1 MPYRV
6 RTVDV
11 FTRRQLAGNQ
21 LAVVLDAD
29 DLAAGSMQAI
39 AKEMNLAETT
49 FVMTTKHPDC
59 AHRIRIFTPSTEL
72 PFAGHPTIGT
82 AWVLLAEGRLAE
94 GEQSF
99 SLEEGVGPVGVRV
112 DQRPEGDLL
121 WMTHPPVSFGDVI
134 QDRGRVAAALGVG
147 EDDLMPDVPVQ
158 IASTGVPFVYVA
170 LRDVGAVDAAV
181 SSAERLTGALG
192 DREAPPF
199 FVFTSTGGVRLY
211 SRMFAPHTFQI
222 PEDPATGAASGP
234 LGAFAVKYG
243 IVPRAALLSIV
254 SEQGTKMGRQ
264 SFVHIQ
270 LWYSDS
276 ADLPSRIEVGGG
288 VVPVLTAELILQ

>member
-59 AHRIRIFTPSTEL
+59 AHKIRIFTPSTEL

-112 DQRPEGDLL
+112 DQQPEGDLL

-192 DREAPPF
+192 DREGPPF
-199 FVFTSTGGVRLY
+199 FVFTSTGGDRLY

-222 PEDPATGAASGP
+222 PEDPGTGSASGP

-243 IVPRAALLSIV
+243 IVPRAALVSIV

-264 SFVHIQ
+264 SFVYIQ
-270 LWYSDS
+270 LEYSDS

-288 VVPVLTAELILQ
+288 VVPVLTAEMTLQ

>member
-29 DLAAGSMQAI
+29 DLAVGSMQSI

-59 AHRIRIFTPSTEL
+59 AHKIRIFTPSTEL

-112 DQRPEGDLL
+112 DQQPEGDLL

-134 QDRGRVAAALGVG
+134 QDRGRVAAALGLG

-199 FVFTSTGGVRLY
+199 FVFTSTGGNRLY

-222 PEDPATGAASGP
+222 PEDPATGSASGP

-243 IVPRAALLSIV
+243 IVPRAALVSIV

-264 SFVHIQ
+264 SFVHIE
-270 LWYSDS
+270 LEYSDS

-288 VVPVLTAELILQ
+288 VVPVLTAEMTLQ

>member
-1 MPYRV
+1 VAYQV

-29 DLAAGSMQAI
+29 DLAADSMQAF
-39 AKEMNLAETT
+39 AREMNLAETT
-49 FVMTTKHPDC
+49 FVMTTQHPGC
-59 AHRIRIFTPSTEL
+59 VHRIRIFTPSREL

-82 AWVLLAEGRLAE
+82 AWVLLAEGRLAK
-94 GEQSF
+94 GELSF

-112 DQRPEGDLL
+112 EQGPEADLL

-134 QDRGRVAAALGVG
+134 HDRARVAAALGLG
-147 EDDLMPDVPVQ
+147 EDDLMPKVPVQ
-158 IASTGVPFVYVA
+158 IASTGIPFVYVA

-181 SSAERLTGALG
+181 SSAERLTGALA

-199 FVFTSTGGVRLY
+199 FIFTSVDGDGLY
-211 SRMFAPHTFQI
+211 SRMFAPHAFQI
-222 PEDPATGAASGP
+222 TEDPATGSASGP

-243 IVPRAALLSIV
+243 IIPRARVVSIV
-254 SEQGTKMGRQ
+254 SEQGTRMGRQ
-264 SFVHIQ
+264 SFIHIK
-270 LWYSDS
+270 LEYPHS
-276 ADLPSRIEVGGG
+276 ADLPSRIEVGGS
-288 VVPVLTAELILQ
+288 VVPVLTAELTLQ

>member
-29 DLAAGSMQAI
+29 DLAVGSMQSI
-39 AKEMNLAETT
+39 AREMNLAETT

-59 AHRIRIFTPSTEL
+59 AHKIRIFTPSTEL

-112 DQRPEGDLL
+112 DQQPEGDLL

-158 IASTGVPFVYVA
+158 IASTGLPFVYVA

-199 FVFTSTGGVRLY
+199 FVFTSTGGNRLY

-222 PEDPATGAASGP
+222 PEDPATGSASGP

-243 IVPRAALLSIV
+243 IVPRAALVSIV

-264 SFVHIQ
+264 SFVYIQ
-270 LWYSDS
+270 LEYSDS

-288 VVPVLTAELILQ
+288 VVPVLTAEMTLQ

>member
-1 MPYRV
+1 MAYQV

-11 FTRRQLAGNQ
+11 FTHRQLAGNQ

-29 DLAAGSMQAI
+29 DLAADSMQAI

-49 FVMTTKHPDC
+49 FVMTTQHPDC
-59 AHRIRIFTPSTEL
+59 ANRIRIFTPSTEL

-112 DQRPEGDLL
+112 EQRPEGDLI
-121 WMTHPPVSFGDVI
+121 WMTHPAVSFRDVI
-134 QDRGRVAAALGVG
+134 HERGRVAAALGLV

-158 IASTGVPFVYVA
+158 IASTGVPFLYVA
-170 LRDVGAVDAAV
+170 LRDARAVDAAV
-181 SSAERLTGALG
+181 SSAERLSGALG
-192 DREAPPF
+192 DRETPPF
-199 FVFTSTGGVRLY
+199 FIFTSVDGDRLY

-222 PEDPATGAASGP
+222 PEDPATGSASGP

-243 IVPRAALLSIV
+243 IVPRAALVSIV

-264 SFVHIQ
+264 SFVYIQ
-270 LWYSDS
+270 LEYSDS

-288 VVPVLTAELILQ
+288 VVPVLTAEMTLQ